1 MVLEEVFEA
10 RADHHYRNLSE
21 VDREAVDREVDDLL
35 AEATEESA
43 DHRRQLEALINEF
56 DAETVAFEQ
65 IQTLVAE
72 QYGETK
78 PDDFDDL
85 LYDYLHSEELA
96 YKFDDDLIESVEN
109 SDAAFGVSRE
119 RLVKTLET
127 IREEVE
133 GVERV
138 TTHEKTINTHDRY
151 LRAVYLIQVATNE
164 PAGTSAIADRL
175 DVSPA
180 SANEMIGNLEA
191 EGLADH
197 KKYEGVTLTDAGIER
212 ARESVEAYKNID
224 VDVLPDVLDRTSW
237 EGSAT
242 DVAGRLASNLVL
254 KHALPN
260 ANHRTVVALIQF
272 YIRRLNPDFAM
283 PETSVETYPESYDWR
298 EWVNEHINVRY
309 RPLIP

>member
-1 MVLEEVFEA
+1 
-10 RADHHYRNLSE
+10 
-21 VDREAVDREVDDLL
+21 
-35 AEATEESA
+35 
-43 DHRRQLEALINEF
+43 
-56 DAETVAFEQ
+56 
-65 IQTLVAE
+65 
-72 QYGETK
+72 
-78 PDDFDDL
+78 
-85 LYDYLHSEELA
+85 LHSEELA

-164 PAGTSAIADRL
+164 PAGTGAIADRL

-197 KKYEGVTLTDAGIER
+197 EKYEGVTLTDAGIER

-260 ANHRTVVALIQF
+260 ANHRTAVALIQF